1 MTVEFAVNR
10 DTALWRKKPTIPWFW
25 TVTHHLAKQVNCIL
39 LNKGWFQ
46 MLLLQGRSYVSQLQW
61 VTTFLLFQILF
72 SSMLMQLSIYLIISS
87 EWKVSHDYLEIC
99 FVLSNLL
106 KTHEL
111 SVSRIWSFCFLY
123 WHLCCR
129 LWWVNFYLL
138 QDNLLLIYCAQ
149 NPNTVN
155 VYPQVVSNPGGE
167 WMQALSTNLVLT
179 SLCKCCRWSVVI

>member
-1 MTVEFAVNR
+1 MELAV
-10 DTALWRKKPTIPWFW
+10 DLCGALCWMELTIPWFW
-25 TVTHHLAKQVNCIL
+25 SVTHHLVVQVNCIL
-39 LNKGWFQ
+39 LSKGQFKI
-46 MLLLQGRSYVSQLQW
+46 LLQLGRSNVNQLQW
-61 VTTFLLFQILF
+61 ATTFLLFQILF
-72 SSMLMQLSIYLIISS
+72 SSMLMQLSRYLIISS
-87 EWKVSHDYLEIC
+87 EWEVSHDCLEIH

-129 LWWVNFYLL
+129 LWWVNFYLF

-149 NPNTVN
+149 NPNTVS

-167 WMQALSTNLVLT
+167 WMQAVSNNLLLTVLYKYY
-179 SLCKCCRWSVVI
+179 SWSIII